1 MYETRAGDESG
12 DDSDKDISSTAKH
25 YAPLMTSR
33 NNPVNL
39 SDSAM
44 MEVNYRIIQYNRGE
58 VPIDSFFDTLTRNS
72 YSD

>member
-12 DDSDKDISSTAKH
+12 DGASEDISTVKH